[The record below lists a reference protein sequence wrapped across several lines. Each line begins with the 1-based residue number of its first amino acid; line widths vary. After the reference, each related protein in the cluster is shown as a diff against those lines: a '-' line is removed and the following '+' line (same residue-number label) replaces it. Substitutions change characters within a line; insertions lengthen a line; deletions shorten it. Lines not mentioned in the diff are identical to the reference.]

1 MTGNKRRGL
10 ADFLGKELKSVP
22 APSAPTKS
30 VTSRVQPVAAPRPR
44 KEPPAPEPAVEVT
57 VEVAPSLER
66 AVTLEVTESVSPE
79 ASAVTSGV
87 TESVSHKVPAAV
99 TSEVTESVS
108 HRVPEGDDPSLPRY
122 LRLTRK
128 EVRFREDQLDA
139 LDRVVRRLVRARRGG
154 GERITENTLVRVA
167 VDLLL
172 ERADALS
179 GATEAE
185 LLRSLRRK

>member
-1 MTGNKRRGL
+1 
-10 ADFLGKELKSVP
+10 
-22 APSAPTKS
+22 
-30 VTSRVQPVAAPRPR
+30 
-44 KEPPAPEPAVEVT
+44 
-57 VEVAPSLER
+57 
-66 AVTLEVTESVSPE
+66 
-79 ASAVTSGV
+79 
-87 TESVSHKVPAAV
+87 
-99 TSEVTESVS
+99 
-108 HRVPEGDDPSLPRY
+108 LPRY

-179 GATEAE
+179 GGTEAE
-185 LLRSLRRK
+185 LLRSLRGK

>member
-22 APSAPTKS
+22 AAPASAPSKS
-30 VTSRVQPVAAPRPR
+30 VTSRVQPQGAPRSR
-44 KEPPAPEPAVEVT
+44 REPPSPEPVAEVT

-66 AVTLEVTESVSPE
+66 AVTLEVTDSVSPD
-79 ASAVTSGV
+79 V
-87 TESVSHKVPAAV
+87 SVVKPGAA
-99 TSEVTESVS
+99 ESVS
-108 HRVPEGDDPSLPRY
+108 HRVPVATESVGSRVPAGEDPSLPRY

-185 LLRSLRRK
+185 LLRSLRGK

>member
-1 MTGNKRRGL
+1 V
-10 ADFLGKELKSVP
+10 S
-22 APSAPTKS
+22 
-30 VTSRVQPVAAPRPR
+30 SRA
-44 KEPPAPEPAVEVT
+44 
-57 VEVAPSLER
+57 
-66 AVTLEVTESVSPE
+66 
-79 ASAVTSGV
+79 
-87 TESVSHKVPAAV
+87 
-99 TSEVTESVS
+99 
-108 HRVPEGDDPSLPRY
+108 PEGDDPSLPRY

-179 GATEAE
+179 GGTEAE
-185 LLRSLRRK
+185 LLRSLRGK